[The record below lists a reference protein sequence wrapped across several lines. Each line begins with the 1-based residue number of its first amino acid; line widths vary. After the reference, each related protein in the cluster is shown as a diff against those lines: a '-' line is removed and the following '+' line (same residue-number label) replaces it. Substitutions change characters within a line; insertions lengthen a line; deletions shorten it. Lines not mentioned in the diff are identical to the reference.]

1 MYSALQPYLL
11 PDQIALLQE
20 TGYLPY
26 TLRSK
31 LGDELRHEQA
41 SCIAYMPSRLVRRQ
55 LADPQPGRVC
65 GEFWHGSLLFA
76 DLSGFTAFCD
86 KLSVLGKQ
94 GAEEV
99 SAIINQVFNGLVA
112 EVFAYHG
119 ELLKFGGDALT
130 AFFDAQILGDAHA
143 TAATLA
149 ALEMQRR
156 MAAFALVETRGG
168 TFQLGLRVGVHS
180 GQVLAAEVGD
190 SSHIEL
196 VVTGEEVSRVAQ
208 AQGVATPGE
217 VVITHQT
224 ATLLEGAS
232 TVPKNDFFSQVISL
246 PPTTLPAVTVPV
258 LTKRGNDLDSLEIL
272 AQQVEA
278 LRPYLVRGL
287 PRRFVESSAGEI
299 GEFRPVSVLF
309 ANFYPFTMLLDL
321 LGDDAMQAATVL
333 NTYFCHAQEMVHM
346 YDGIINKVDMYT
358 QGDKLMALFGAPVA
372 HEDDPLR
379 AVRCGLE
386 LATMLDEVNQEIASM
401 LNAHSQAHTSP
412 IPPLNQRIG
421 INTGT
426 VFAGRLGGRER
437 YEYSVMGPAVNLS
450 SRLMEHAREGTILLS
465 PNTQTAVERFII
477 IAEETPVHLK
487 GLAEPIVPVVA
498 LGEDFVPRSHSQTGL
513 ATPPLIGREDELM
526 RLINQARDGLASP
539 GQVLMLVGEM
549 GLGKTRLIEEF
560 VQRLVMGSINQAA
573 DEAIPCFQLYTG
585 DGQSFKQNI
594 PYITLRT
601 PLSQLIGFTQ
611 RQSKRANGQ
620 TSQVV
625 EQHIQERIG
634 QLVPELAH
642 FTPLVGD
649 VLGITLTETAI
660 TRALS
665 AEQRH
670 SRVQELVVALFR
682 QAASEEPLLLVID
695 DFQWSDTAS
704 REILLRLAQ
713 ITQNSPLV
721 LVLSYRPETA
731 IAEPW
736 ADLPNTGREVLQELT
751 QDESWLLVE
760 AMLQAPPPDT
770 LNHLLLRTQGNP
782 FFIEELVRA
791 LVASGVLFQHTDER
805 WFLASIPDQVSIPTS
820 IEGMI
825 MERLDRLEEPYYAL
839 VQIASV
845 IGNRFQLPILQG
857 VYPNT
862 ALLQQGLQYL
872 CDIGIL
878 DKEEQPQETTYI
890 FHHALLH
897 EVAYEGILYAQ
908 RRELHRQVAR
918 CIKSLNSES
927 VDEHLMLLAHHYR
940 LAEDW
945 TSAFHYHLSAGVQ
958 AQQRYANHE
967 ALMLFNTALEIG
979 HKLEQD
985 MQERKDRADAQI
997 ARARDRRHGPADRR
1011 RTEVPRKMV
1020 ASCREA
1026 HVWDGRHWI
1035 VDRRSGPADRRMVE
1049 WARRGKLRKTP
1060 QEPISPYMLNL
1071 AEVYERR
1078 GDMYILMGEYVQA
1091 QEALHQAL
1099 VLLKR
1104 WKAAELQQQE
1114 TESPTHD
1121 MGYKRKFALMWVRL
1135 HRLLAWVLEYR
1146 AEYDEAFTWL
1156 QQGIQEASPDT
1167 REELAR
1173 CYVLGASIF
1182 HQRGEYDHSLE
1193 WARLGLQVAKELG
1206 NAADQA
1212 HALLL
1217 MGNLWRDQGEF
1228 DTSIP
1233 VLEQAC
1239 ALLDEMKDA
1248 TRLGEALQSLGD
1260 AYWSVGRWQDALKY
1274 YQQSLQMSENIG
1286 DVMGQAYASNRLA
1299 RVMVG
1304 RGELEMAYELYKY
1317 SGEQF
1322 RRVGSLPGLAITGY
1336 HHGEVILRKGQAR
1349 DALHL
1354 LRVSISSLERIKA
1367 RNVLPEVLRLAAE
1380 ATLELGDCEEATD
1393 YLSQALIIA
1402 SDMGMVAEEAIAWR
1416 VMGQI
1421 VLHEGDVETAAE
1433 HLEHGRSLLEKI
1445 NNRYELGKVQY
1456 WQAKVA
1462 IARGNV
1468 AVARELAEQA
1478 QTIFQ
1483 GLRAKRDLQMV
1494 KTLLTEVSTTNY
1506 NNQYAKKTMV

>member
-1 MYSALQPYLL
+1 
-11 PDQIALLQE
+11 
-20 TGYLPY
+20 
-26 TLRSK
+26 
-31 LGDELRHEQA
+31 
-41 SCIAYMPSRLVRRQ
+41 
-55 LADPQPGRVC
+55 
-65 GEFWHGSLLFA
+65 
-76 DLSGFTAFCD
+76 
-86 KLSVLGKQ
+86 
-94 GAEEV
+94 
-99 SAIINQVFNGLVA
+99 
-112 EVFAYHG
+112 
-119 ELLKFGGDALT
+119 
-130 AFFDAQILGDAHA
+130 
-143 TAATLA
+143 
-149 ALEMQRR
+149 
-156 MAAFALVETRGG
+156 
-168 TFQLGLRVGVHS
+168 
-180 GQVLAAEVGD
+180 
-190 SSHIEL
+190 
-196 VVTGEEVSRVAQ
+196 
-208 AQGVATPGE
+208 
-217 VVITHQT
+217 
-224 ATLLEGAS
+224 
-232 TVPKNDFFSQVISL
+232 
-246 PPTTLPAVTVPV
+246 
-258 LTKRGNDLDSLEIL
+258 
-272 AQQVEA
+272 
-278 LRPYLVRGL
+278 
-287 PRRFVESSAGEI
+287 
-299 GEFRPVSVLF
+299 
-309 ANFYPFTMLLDL
+309 
-321 LGDDAMQAATVL
+321 
-333 NTYFCHAQEMVHM
+333 
-346 YDGIINKVDMYT
+346 
-358 QGDKLMALFGAPVA
+358 
-372 HEDDPLR
+372 
-379 AVRCGLE
+379 
-386 LATMLDEVNQEIASM
+386 
-401 LNAHSQAHTSP
+401 
-412 IPPLNQRIG
+412 
-421 INTGT
+421 
-426 VFAGRLGGRER
+426 
-437 YEYSVMGPAVNLS
+437 
-450 SRLMEHAREGTILLS
+450 
-465 PNTQTAVERFII
+465 
-477 IAEETPVHLK
+477 
-487 GLAEPIVPVVA
+487 
-498 LGEDFVPRSHSQTGL
+498 
-513 ATPPLIGREDELM
+513 
-526 RLINQARDGLASP
+526 
-539 GQVLMLVGEM
+539 MLVGEM
-549 GLGKTRLIEEF
+549 GLGKTRLIEEL

-573 DEAIPCFQLYTG
+573 DKAIPCFQLYTG

-620 TSQVV
+620 TSQVI

-642 FTPLVGD
+642 FTPLIGD
-649 VLGITLTETAI
+649 VLGIALTETAI

-713 ITQNSPLV
+713 VTQNSPLV

-731 IAEPW
+731 IAESW
-736 ADLPNTGREVLQELT
+736 ADLPNTGREVLHELT

-760 AMLQAPPPDT
+760 AMLQGPPPDT

-791 LVASGVLFQHTDER
+791 LVASGVLFQHTDGR

-825 MERLDRLEEPYYAL
+825 MERLDRLEEPYHAL

-862 ALLQQGLQYL
+862 PLLQQGLQYL

-878 DKEEQPQETTYI
+878 DKEELPQETTYI

-908 RRELHRQVAR
+908 RRELHRQVAH
-918 CIKSLNSES
+918 CIETLNSES
-927 VDEHLMLLAHHYR
+927 VDEHLMLLAHHYM

-945 TSAFHYHLSAGVQ
+945 EPAFRYHLSAGVQ
-958 AQQRYANHE
+958 AQQRYANQE

-985 MQERKDRADAQI
+985 MQERKERADAQL
-997 ARARDRRHGPADRR
+997 ARARDRRNGPADRR
-1011 RTEVPRKMV
+1011 QTVAPRKMV
-1020 ASCREA
+1020 VSCREA

-1049 WARRGKLRKTP
+1049 RARRGNLRKTP
-1060 QEPISPYMLNL
+1060 QEPITPYMLNL

-1104 WKAAELQQQE
+1104 WKEAEIQQQD

-1156 QQGIQEASPDT
+1156 KQGIQEASPDT

-1182 HQRGEYDHSLE
+1182 HQQGEYDHSLE
-1193 WARLGLQVAKELG
+1193 WAQLGLSVAKELG
-1206 NAADQA
+1206 NTADQA

-1228 DTSIP
+1228 DLSIP
-1233 VLEQAC
+1233 VLEQAR

-1304 RGELEMAYELYKY
+1304 RGELEMAYELYQY

-1367 RNVLPEVLRLAAE
+1367 RNMLPEVLRLAAE
-1380 ATLELGDCEEATD
+1380 ATLELGDYEEASD
-1393 YLSQALIIA
+1393 YLSQALMIA

-1421 VLHEGDVETAAE
+1421 MLHTGDLDTAAD
-1433 HLEHGRSLLEKI
+1433 HLAHGRNLLEKM

-1456 WQAKVA
+1456 WQAKLA
-1462 IARGNV
+1462 IARGNGEE
-1468 AVARELAEQA
+1468 ARALAEQA
-1478 QTIFQ
+1478 QSIFQ

-1494 KTLLTEVSTTNY
+1494 KTCLAELTTTYHNK
-1506 NNQYAKKTMV
+1506 QYDKKTMV